1 MSVYLLSFTKFLAF
15 TLEGMGDVFLAV
27 VPQCLGVPLG
37 DALPPGARHSLLQA
51 QSSHRHVTGHW
62 AQGAGLYL
70 CSVSRQL
77 LNRNANAE
85 VPVSFSDL

>member
-37 DALPPGARHSLLQA
+37 DALPPGPRHSLLQA

-62 AQGAGLYL
+62 AQGAGLYF
-70 CSVSRQL
+70 CSVSGQL
-77 LNRNANAE
+77 LNRNTK
-85 VPVSFSDL
+85 VLVSFSDF